1 VNRVEYPEVDAS
13 DAPQRGRIYCFANQ
27 KGGVGKTTTA
37 VNLAAY
43 LAARGHRVLLVDA
56 DSQANATSSLG
67 VDKMREE
74 PSLYDVL
81 IGGED
86 AAGTLVTIDRPALRG
101 CLDLLPSSVDLAGA
115 EVELAAEPQG
125 EREYRLKRA
134 LEPLRDRYDYV
145 LVDCPPS
152 LGLLTLNALTAAD
165 AVIIP
170 LQCEYLALEGLM
182 QLTNTISLVLKSL
195 NRNLRIIGIVMTM
208 YDSRTNLSAQVVQE
222 VRSHFPKEVFGSLV
236 PRSVRLSEAPSYGLT
251 ILEYDPNSRGALAYS
266 ALADEVIT
274 RSNGMHATRTTEAQ
288 A

>member
-1 VNRVEYPEVDAS
+1 MHAS
-13 DAPQRGRIYCFANQ
+13 NSPRRGRIYSFANQ

-43 LAARGHRVLLVDA
+43 LAAGGSRVLLVDG

-67 VDKMREE
+67 IDKTRDA

-81 IGGED
+81 GGED
-86 AAGTLVTIDRPALRG
+86 AASIIIPIDRPAFRG
-101 CLDLLPSSVDLAGA
+101 CLHLLPSSVDLAGA
-115 EVELAAEPQG
+115 EVELAADPQG

-134 LEPLRDRYDYV
+134 LDPLRSGYDYI

-182 QLTNTISLVLKSL
+182 QLTNTISLVLKGL
-195 NRNLRIIGIVMTM
+195 NKNLRIIGIVMTM

-222 VRSHFPKEVFGSLV
+222 VRTHFPKEIFGSLV

-251 ILEYDPNSRGALAYS
+251 ILEYDPNSRGAVAYA
-266 ALADEVIT
+266 ALAQEVLA
-274 RSNGMHATRTTEAQ
+274 RSNGQYEPGAGGGQ
-288 A
+288 P